1 MDSSFVTRIRNC
13 EPNQGRIETGDSM
26 ALEKSFRRLPLRDL
40 MTDAEKRTRDL
51 VEYFNTTWLAQANEL
66 RDFSRPTRK
75 KSHFP
80 TLKSLKN
87 SLDRLI
93 QVDQDTAVLIDHLS
107 QELEEIA
114 EHARRERFSRR

>member
-1 MDSSFVTRIRNC
+1 
-13 EPNQGRIETGDSM
+13 M

>member
-1 MDSSFVTRIRNC
+1 
-13 EPNQGRIETGDSM
+13 M

-40 MTDAEKRTRDL
+40 MTDAEKRSRDL

-80 TLKSLKN
+80 TLKSLKH